1 MLDRLTGMSVFS
13 KVVASGS
20 FTAAARL
27 SGMSQTMVTKHV
39 AALEE
44 RLGARLLHRTTRRL
58 TLTDAGRSFHEACL
72 RILADVE
79 EAEADAGAGN
89 VRPHGVLRL
98 NVPFSFGIRQISPL
112 LPAFQEAYPELD
124 IELGLN
130 DRVVD
135 LIEEGWDV
143 AVRIGTL
150 AESRLIAR
158 KLAPAR
164 NLLCAS
170 PDYIARHGTPRTL
183 KDLSR
188 HNCLGYTLSQR
199 HGTDKW
205 PFGTSGEM
213 ARVSGNLRVNN
224 GDVLVIAAEAGQGII
239 YQPSFLVGDGVRAGR
254 LTVIEL
260 DQPVVDVGGVYTVF
274 PHDRRPP
281 AKVRALVDFLTA
293 HFSPSPPWD
302 EGLPI

>member
-1 MLDRLTGMSVFS
+1 MLDRLTGMSVFT

-27 SGMSQTMVTKHV
+27 SGLSQTMVTKHV
-39 AALEE
+39 AALEA
-44 RLGARLLHRTTRRL
+44 RLGTRLLHRTTRRL
-58 TLTDAGRSFHEACL
+58 TLTDAGRNFHEACL
-72 RILADVE
+72 RILSEVE
-79 EAEADAGAGN
+79 EAEIEAGAGN
-89 VRPHGVLRL
+89 VDPHGVLRL
-98 NVPFSFGIRQISPL
+98 NVPFSFGIRQIAPL
-112 LPAFQEAYPELD
+112 LPAFQVAHPQLD

-135 LIEEGWDV
+135 LIEEGWDI
-143 AVRIGTL
+143 AVRIGML

-158 KLAPAR
+158 KLAPCR

-170 PDYIARHGTPRTL
+170 PDYLARHGTPRSVGEL
-183 KDLSR
+183 GR

-199 HGTDKW
+199 VGTDRW
-205 PFGTSGEM
+205 PFGPSGET

-239 YQPSFLVGDGVRAGR
+239 YQPTFLVGDAVRAGR
-254 LTVIEL
+254 LVVIAL
-260 DQPVVDVGGVYTVF
+260 DHPVVEAGGVYTVF

-281 AKVRALVDFLTA
+281 AKVRALVEFLTA
-293 HFSPSPPWD
+293 RFSPSPPWD
-302 EGLPI
+302 EGLPV